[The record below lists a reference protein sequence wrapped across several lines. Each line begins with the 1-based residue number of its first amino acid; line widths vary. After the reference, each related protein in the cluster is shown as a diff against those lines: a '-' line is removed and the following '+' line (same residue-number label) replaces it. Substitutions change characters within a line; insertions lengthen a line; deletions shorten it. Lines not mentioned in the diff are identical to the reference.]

1 MTGRALKSLDE
12 AAPGDIVVYRDR
24 IDYGIARI
32 DLLRERHVTC
42 FPWRVGDRRWGKG
55 RARIERSRV
64 LAVLHEGAD
73 AAAIGEH
80 LNIIKNQREMQKGA
94 AQRYYH
100 LRVREL
106 VGLEQ
111 LA

>member
-1 MTGRALKSLDE
+1 MIAPPRKCLADS
-12 AAPGDIVVYRDR
+12 AASDIVVYRDR

-32 DLLRERHVTC
+32 DLVRERHFTC
-42 FPWRVGDRRWGKG
+42 FPWRVGDRRWGNG
-55 RARIERSRV
+55 RVRIERTRV
-64 LAVLHEGAD
+64 LAVLEKGTEP
-73 AAAIGEH
+73 AAIAEQ
-80 LNIIKNQREMQKGA
+80 LNIIKNQRDMQKGA

-100 LRVREL
+100 FRVREL